1 MKVSFKKL
9 TSILCVAAILVS
21 SISVAAYACLFCGE
35 TTTETP
41 TETTT
46 VVETTQPPVET
57 TNPPVEPTTKPSKP
71 VPPPKIPPTD
81 SF

>member
-35 TTTETP
+35 TTTEAS

-46 VVETTQPPVET
+46 VVETTQ
-57 TNPPVEPTTKPSKP
+57 PPVEPTTKPSKP